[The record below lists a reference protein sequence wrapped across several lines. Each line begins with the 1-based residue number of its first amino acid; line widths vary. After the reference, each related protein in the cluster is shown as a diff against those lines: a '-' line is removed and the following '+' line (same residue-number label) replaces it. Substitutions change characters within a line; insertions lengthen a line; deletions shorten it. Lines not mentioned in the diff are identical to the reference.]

1 VTSLPDWL
9 VERAALDEVPPH
21 SRDRIAAAD
30 PRALAD
36 SIAEL
41 HAANA
46 AELAHH
52 PAGPALAQ
60 IHARVER
67 AAPASIARRRRRRLG
82 WLGAA
87 TSVAAVALVVVR
99 LGAGQPTPD
108 APTRTVA
115 SADEGIRVKGS
126 PRLLAFRHTGDQV
139 EQLAP
144 DAVCKAGD
152 LLQLKLN
159 PGGARYGVIASTD
172 GAGAVTLHFPFEE
185 DAPPPATALPPDTTT
200 LPHAYALDDA
210 PRFER
215 FFFITA
221 NDPIDVQ
228 RILIALRA
236 FAQRDDSATTWPEL
250 PAGLHQWSL
259 RLRKPDRPST
269 SHESP

>member
-9 VERAALDEVPPH
+9 VERAALDEVPAE

-36 SIAEL
+36 RVAAL
-41 HAANA
+41 HADNA

-52 PAGPALAQ
+52 PPAPALAQ
-60 IHARVER
+60 ITARVDRQR
-67 AAPASIARRRRRRLG
+67 AARRRRRMA

-87 TSVAAVALVVVR
+87 TSLTAAAVVIR
-99 LGAGQPTPD
+99 LGASHAPAGAPVHVD
-108 APTRTVA
+108 AAQDDGV
-115 SADEGIRVKGS
+115 RVKGS
-126 PRLLAFRHTGDQV
+126 PRLMAFRQAGAAG

-144 DAVCKAGD
+144 DAICRAGD
-152 LLQLKLN
+152 VIQLRVN
-159 PGGARYGVIASTD
+159 PGGQRYGLIASAD
-172 GAGAVTLHFPFEE
+172 GTGVVTLHFPFTE
-185 DAPPPATALPPDTTT
+185 DAPPPATEMPPDTTA

-215 FFFITA
+215 FFFFTA
-221 NDPIDVQ
+221 GEPIDVQ
-228 RILIALRA
+228 KTLAALRT
-236 FAQRDDSATTWPEL
+236 FAQRDDSATAWPEL

-259 RLRKPDRPST
+259 RLRKPDHAST